1 MKRFS
6 AKAIVFGALVMI
18 ALDLLTGVVS
28 YFLFGGDALRAG
40 ATQDEI
46 RAVAELLRQNDGYL
60 LTALVFGTLTTVL
73 GGYVTARLARQVPL
87 LNACALGVL
96 GIGIGIVMGGPGQN
110 PLWFDAIGTLAIV
123 PAAIAG
129 GFLGRRARKTGA

>member
-1 MKRFS
+1 MKSLS
-6 AKAIVFGALVMI
+6 AKAIVLGALVMV

-28 YFLFGGDALRAG
+28 YFVFGGDTLQAG

-46 RAVAELLRQNDGYL
+46 RAVAELLQQNNGYL

-87 LNACALGVL
+87 LNACALGAL
-96 GIGIGIVMGGPGQN
+96 GIGIGLVMGGPGQS
-110 PLWFDAIGTLAIV
+110 PLWFDALGTLAIV

-129 GFLGRRARKTGA
+129 GFLGRRARNTGV